1 MPCRSFLGIVFSL
14 VVFYMFRWLYQ
25 LDEKRSKVGLK
36 ASCAKPCATILK
48 KMGVVSGFLVRKG

>member
-14 VVFYMFRWLYQ
+14 VVFYVSMAIYQ
-25 LDEKRSKVGLK
+25 LDEKVGLK

-48 KMGVVSGFLVRKG
+48 KMGVVSGSLVRKG

>member
-14 VVFYMFRWLYQ
+14 VVFYVSMAIYQ
-25 LDEKRSKVGLK
+25 LDEKCSKVGLK

-48 KMGVVSGFLVRKG
+48 KMGVVSGSLVRKG